1 MLFVSGQADCPD
13 VKLEGGH
20 FKWNLEGEVKLER
33 EGGKGCCCRK
43 KTAPEEPKEKEGE
56 YVKKS
61 GFPISLWNFDQHHF

>member
-33 EGGKGCCCRK
+33 EGGKSCCCRK
-43 KTAPEEPKEKEGE
+43 KTAPEEPKEKEGKHAMKRL
-56 YVKKS
+56 YYH
-61 GFPISLWNFDQHHF
+61 FSLLDSKYK